1 MGRCDICGSEG
12 AYFVCSRC
20 GRTVCHE
27 CFDYEKGKC
36 IICSEK
42 RSILNV
48 LNSNPSIFL
57 NKTVML
63 GVALILAGIL
73 LMTAASSL
81 YTDDGES
88 ILIIFPFLVKMNG
101 TATLILTVIYVA
113 ISILMVFLPWI
124 LISRRFRA
132 AAERLARIEYRS
144 ITPHRVIRKASM
156 IKDYILTLKMPGFK
170 SEDISIKVFRNTLNV
185 EACRDRKTA
194 FTREYRLPEGY
205 EAESITYNFEGGFL
219 IIRLKIKEAGRGDL
233 KRQV

>member
-1 MGRCDICGSEG
+1 
-12 AYFVCSRC
+12 
-20 GRTVCHE
+20 
-27 CFDYEKGKC
+27 
-36 IICSEK
+36 
-42 RSILNV
+42 
-48 LNSNPSIFL
+48 
-57 NKTVML
+57 ML

-88 ILIIFPFLVKMNG
+88 TLIIFPFLMKMSG

-132 AAERLARIEYRS
+132 AAERLAYGS
-144 ITPHRVIRKASM
+144 ITPHRVIRRAGM

-170 SEDISIKVFRNTLNV
+170 SENISIKVFGNTLSV
-185 EACRDRKTA
+185 EACRDGKAA

-205 EAESITYNFEGGFL
+205 ETESIKYDFEGDFL
-219 IIRLKIKEAGRGDL
+219 IIRLKL
-233 KRQV
+233 KRRVEET

>member
-27 CFDYEKGKC
+27 CFDYEKGLC
-36 IICSEK
+36 IICSK
-42 RSILNV
+42 KGSILKV

-88 ILIIFPFLVKMNG
+88 TLIIFPFLVKISG
-101 TATLILTVIYVA
+101 TAALILTVIYVA

-132 AAERLARIEYRS
+132 VERLARIEYGS
-144 ITPHRVIRKASM
+144 ITPHRVIRKTGM

-170 SEDISIKVFRNTLNV
+170 SEDISIKVFGSTLNV
-185 EACRDRKTA
+185 EACRDGKTV

-205 EAESITYNFEGGFL
+205 EAESIKYNFEGDFL
-219 IIRLKIKEAGRGDL
+219 IIRLKL
-233 KRQV
+233 KRRVEET